1 MYRTFNQQE
10 KISVTLLFTDRK
22 NRLKAVLLD
31 NLEKKSLYSTK
42 YFIFNIFFKIKCMR
56 QIKRLTF

>member
-1 MYRTFNQQE
+1 MYRNFNQQ
-10 KISVTLLFTDRK
+10 KKNSVTLLFTDRK

-42 YFIFNIFFKIKCMR
+42 YFIFNNFFKIKRMR
-56 QIKRLTF
+56 QIKRLNF